1 MRYPTYALLALLLW
15 PLISGAYEAT
25 AEIHAIDEKGTGASL
40 GHIAVREVPEGIQLT
55 PDLHGLP
62 PGQHGLHLHE
72 NASCEP
78 GEKDGKVQ
86 AGLAAGSHYDPDKTG
101 KHLGPEGQGHKGDL
115 PMLMVSP
122 EGNAKTS
129 VTATRLRADDM
140 KGRSLVIHA
149 SPDNYGDQPGGARIA
164 CGIIK

>member
-1 MRYPTYALLALLLW
+1 MRYPRYTLFVLLLW
-15 PLISGAYEAT
+15 PLTSGAYEAT
-25 AEIHAIDEKGTGASL
+25 AEIHAIDEKGTGALL
-40 GHIAVREVPEGIQLT
+40 GHIAVRQVPEGIQLS
-55 PDLHGLP
+55 PDLHGLA
-62 PGQHGLHLHE
+62 PGQHGFHLHE

-122 EGNAKTS
+122 EGNATTAVTS
-129 VTATRLRADDM
+129 TRLRADDI

-149 SPDNYGDQPGGARIA
+149 APDNYGDQPGGSRIA
-164 CGIIK
+164 CGIIR